1 MYLFSVLIHASLTS
15 ICTLNNGQVLYY
27 NWVCSL
33 QSKQVNKKSKKPSKR
48 FVKQLVFQIYR
59 EGNFDSN
66 GPTIKKLGELIDKFH
81 QQVVVLRFSSMHWYC
96 VTFLH
101 LIQKLRVLES
111 LLKLKVSGG
120 TIQLQC
126 TLFCAPFHNSSKQP
140 QPYKSAA
147 ATNNFSSIQLLCSH
161 N

>member
-27 NWVCSL
+27 NWVCLL

-48 FVKQLVFQIYR
+48 FIKQLVFQIYT
-59 EGNFDSN
+59 EGNFGSN
-66 GPTIKKLGELIDKFH
+66 GPTIKKFGELIEKFIKIF
-81 QQVVVLRFSSMHWYC
+81 VDALLLLL
-96 VTFLH
+96 FLH

-120 TIQLQC
+120 TIQLQWAQ
-126 TLFCAPFHNSSKQP
+126 LWAPFHNSNKQP
-140 QPYKSAA
+140 QSYKLAA